1 MLIQFSVKNYKTF
14 ADEVKL
20 SMVANHDKETLF
32 VENVFQ
38 TPTQNLN
45 LLKSAVIYGA
55 NASGKTKLVDA
66 LGVMRHIVQQS
77 SKFQST
83 TELPVTPFLRSTGT
97 ENESTL
103 FEIIFLHQDVMYRYG
118 FEATPKKIMSE
129 WLYYKPKTKEIEL
142 FYRFEQDFG
151 EVHRDF
157 KVNDLIK
164 RDRIGETNLLLS
176 VADANN
182 EIIAKKVFQW
192 FDQVLITPNT
202 PTLSES
208 VYRSEVLNYLRNPI
222 HKEKVLEYF
231 DKADIDM
238 LDLLITD
245 RIYAV
250 HTKYTPEL
258 RRVKDG
264 NVYLDFETHE
274 SAGTNK
280 FLMAL
285 VYVLYVLKNGY
296 IVVFDELDA
305 HLHHNLAKSLLKL
318 FHSSVSNPK
327 NAQIIFNTHNTNL
340 LTNESFRRDQ
350 IWFVKK
356 SRYGA
361 SKLYSLSDF
370 KTDKVRKED
379 DFEKNYLDGRY
390 GAIPYLNGFDDLFQ
404 NEVDII
410 SQSESQL

>member
-32 VENVFQ
+32 AENVFQ
-38 TPTQNLN
+38 TPAYNLN

-77 SKFQST
+77 SRFQST
-83 TELPVTPFLRSTGT
+83 AELPIKPFLRSTAT
-97 ENESTL
+97 ENEPTL
-103 FEIIFLHQDVMYRYG
+103 FEIIFLYQNIMYRYG
-118 FEATPKKIMSE
+118 FEATSEKIMSE

-157 KVNDLIK
+157 DVKDLIK
-164 RDRIGETNLLLS
+164 RNRIGKTNLLLS

-182 EIIAKKVFQW
+182 ERIAKVVFQW
-192 FDQVLITPNT
+192 FDKVFITPNT

-208 VYRSEVLNYLRNPI
+208 TYRSEVLNYLRNPI
-222 HKEKVLEYF
+222 QKEKVLEYF

-264 NVYLDFETHE
+264 NVYFDFEIDE
-274 SAGTNK
+274 STGTDK

-285 VYVLYVLKNGY
+285 VYILYVLENGY

-305 HLHHNLAKSLLKL
+305 HLHHNLAKSLLRL
-318 FHSSVSNPK
+318 FHSPLTNPK
-327 NAQIIFNTHNTNL
+327 NAQIIFDTHNTNL
-340 LTNESFRRDQ
+340 LTNSLFRRDQ
-350 IWFVKK
+350 IWFVEKN
-356 SRYGA
+356 RYGA
-361 SKLYSLSDF
+361 SKLYSLASF
-370 KTDKVRKED
+370 KEVRKED
-379 DFEKNYLDGRY
+379 KYEKNYLEGRY
-390 GAIPYLNGFDDLFQ
+390 GATPYLNGFND
-404 NEVDII
+404 VDT
-410 SQSESQL
+410 SLSETLEKQL